1 MFDLRKYYDFNTKT
15 LLRYEFYLK
24 NIRKSILIICLLLVG
39 SAIYAQNSSKITI
52 KRKNI
57 SLQEALA
64 EVRKL
69 THMSISYNDSQ
80 LPVNRISL
88 DIEKQPLE
96 QALKVILKGTGFT
109 YLIKDNYIMIVP
121 EQNIKKAKSRNISG
135 NVVDAKGEPL
145 IGVTVIEKGTTNG
158 AVTDLDGNYK
168 ITTKTATPVLVFS
181 YVGYQTK
188 ETHATENIVNIVLED
203 GAQELGE
210 VVVTALGIKR
220 SEKALSYN
228 VQKVG
233 NDAVT
238 TVKSA
243 NFMNSLSGKV
253 AGVNINASSAG
264 MGGAARVVMRGPKSI
279 SQSNQALYVIDGI
292 PVTGRS
298 QGELKGDAM
307 MYANQPGTES
317 IADVNPEDIE
327 SISVLSGP
335 AAAAL
340 YGSAAAQGVV
350 MITTKKGQEGKVSV
364 TISNSSQFANPFVM
378 PKFQDQYVNRPG
390 EIKTWG
396 DKATSEFGTYEPAD
410 FFNTGTNIQNNIS
423 LTAGTSK
430 NQTYLSVGTTN
441 AQGIIPNNSY
451 DRYNFTFRN
460 TTSFLNDKMTC
471 DFNFNYIR
479 EKDKNLMAQGQ
490 WFNPLT
496 SLYLFPRG
504 ESFDAIRTFEVY
516 DPVRK
521 IYVQNWNYGDALKMQ
536 NPYWVANRMNRT
548 NDRNRYMVSA
558 SLKYEILDWLNVTGR
573 LRWDDAATK
582 QEDKRYASTLK
593 LFAPSDYGFYGYD
606 KINDQTLYGDLM
618 LNINKTLGE
627 NFSISSNMGASFSR
641 LKYDVTGF
649 QGGLKAPSNVFTPN
663 AIDYGNATN
672 DNRPIFESYK
682 HYINSMFISAELG
695 YRSMLYLTL
704 TGRNDWDSALHGTA
718 QTSFFY
724 PSVGVS
730 AVISEMAKMPQMINY
745 LKVRASWASVG
756 SAIEPNLSSA
766 WRYEYNPALGTYKTV
781 TYKFPKKFYP
791 ERTDSWEAG
800 VTARLFGNALS
811 VDLTVYQS
819 NTRKQTLLRD
829 VTSGAAGFNKEYI
842 QTGNIR
848 NRGLEL
854 SVGYTKSWAD
864 FTWSSSLAYSMNRN
878 KIVELLE
885 NPNEVVRQAGLSGCG
900 VVLKKGG
907 GMGDIYTYTD
917 FKRDAEG
924 NIALDSNGNV
934 MQTNLSNPQYR
945 GSVLPKGNLGFSN
958 DFSWKGVN
966 LGFVLTARLGGI
978 CMSQTQ
984 AILDEYGVSAVSAE
998 ARNNGGIAV
1007 NTGKISAEGY
1017 YAVVGGDNPIW
1028 SEYIYSAT
1036 NVRLQEAHISYTL
1049 PRKWLKSKELTL
1061 GVTANNL
1068 FMIYRK
1074 APFDPESTASTG
1086 TYYQGFDYFMQPS
1099 LRTLGF
1105 NIKLK
1110 L

>member
-1 MFDLRKYYDFNTKT
+1 MNL
-15 LLRYEFYLK
+15 YLK

-811 VDLTVYQS
+811 VDMTVYQS

>member
-1 MFDLRKYYDFNTKT
+1 M
-15 LLRYEFYLK
+15 
-24 NIRKSILIICLLLVG
+24 
-39 SAIYAQNSSKITI
+39 
-52 KRKNI
+52 
-57 SLQEALA
+57 
-64 EVRKL
+64 
-69 THMSISYNDSQ
+69 
-80 LPVNRISL
+80 
-88 DIEKQPLE
+88 
-96 QALKVILKGTGFT
+96 
-109 YLIKDNYIMIVP
+109 
-121 EQNIKKAKSRNISG
+121 
-135 NVVDAKGEPL
+135 
-145 IGVTVIEKGTTNG
+145 
-158 AVTDLDGNYK
+158 
-168 ITTKTATPVLVFS
+168 
-181 YVGYQTK
+181 
-188 ETHATENIVNIVLED
+188 
-203 GAQELGE
+203 
-210 VVVTALGIKR
+210 
-220 SEKALSYN
+220 
-228 VQKVG
+228 
-233 NDAVT
+233 
-238 TVKSA
+238 
-243 NFMNSLSGKV
+243 
-253 AGVNINASSAG
+253 
-264 MGGAARVVMRGPKSI
+264 
-279 SQSNQALYVIDGI
+279 
-292 PVTGRS
+292 TGRS

-396 DKATSEFGTYEPAD
+396 DKAASEFGTYEPAD

>member
-1 MFDLRKYYDFNTKT
+1 MNL
-15 LLRYEFYLK
+15 YLK

-811 VDLTVYQS
+811 VDLTVYHS

>member
-1 MFDLRKYYDFNTKT
+1 MNL
-15 LLRYEFYLK
+15 YLK

-279 SQSNQALYVIDGI
+279 IQSNQALYVIDGI

-396 DKATSEFGTYEPAD
+396 DKAASEFGTYEPAD

-606 KINDQTLYGDLM
+606 KINDQALYGDLM

>member
-1 MFDLRKYYDFNTKT
+1 MNL
-15 LLRYEFYLK
+15 YLK

-378 PKFQDQYVNRPG
+378 PKFRDQYVNRPG

-573 LRWDDAATK
+573 LRWDD
-582 QEDKRYASTLK
+582 ASTLK

>member
-1 MFDLRKYYDFNTKT
+1 MNL
-15 LLRYEFYLK
+15 YLK

-396 DKATSEFGTYEPAD
+396 DKAASEFGTYEPAD

-924 NIALDSNGNV
+924 NIALGSNGNV

>member
-1 MFDLRKYYDFNTKT
+1 MNL
-15 LLRYEFYLK
+15 YLK

-340 YGSAAAQGVV
+340 YGSAAAQGVG

-521 IYVQNWNYGDALKMQ
+521 IYVQIWNYGDALKMQ

-558 SLKYEILDWLNVTGR
+558 SLKYEILDCLNVTGR

>member
-1 MFDLRKYYDFNTKT
+1 MNL
-15 LLRYEFYLK
+15 YLK

-203 GAQELGE
+203 EAQELGE

>member
-1 MFDLRKYYDFNTKT
+1 
-15 LLRYEFYLK
+15 
-24 NIRKSILIICLLLVG
+24 
-39 SAIYAQNSSKITI
+39 
-52 KRKNI
+52 
-57 SLQEALA
+57 
-64 EVRKL
+64 
-69 THMSISYNDSQ
+69 
-80 LPVNRISL
+80 
-88 DIEKQPLE
+88 
-96 QALKVILKGTGFT
+96 
-109 YLIKDNYIMIVP
+109 MIVP

-917 FKRDAEG
+917 FKRDAER

>member
-1 MFDLRKYYDFNTKT
+1 M
-15 LLRYEFYLK
+15 
-24 NIRKSILIICLLLVG
+24 
-39 SAIYAQNSSKITI
+39 
-52 KRKNI
+52 
-57 SLQEALA
+57 
-64 EVRKL
+64 
-69 THMSISYNDSQ
+69 
-80 LPVNRISL
+80 
-88 DIEKQPLE
+88 
-96 QALKVILKGTGFT
+96 
-109 YLIKDNYIMIVP
+109 
-121 EQNIKKAKSRNISG
+121 
-135 NVVDAKGEPL
+135 
-145 IGVTVIEKGTTNG
+145 
-158 AVTDLDGNYK
+158 
-168 ITTKTATPVLVFS
+168 
-181 YVGYQTK
+181 
-188 ETHATENIVNIVLED
+188 
-203 GAQELGE
+203 
-210 VVVTALGIKR
+210 
-220 SEKALSYN
+220 
-228 VQKVG
+228 
-233 NDAVT
+233 
-238 TVKSA
+238 
-243 NFMNSLSGKV
+243 
-253 AGVNINASSAG
+253 
-264 MGGAARVVMRGPKSI
+264 
-279 SQSNQALYVIDGI
+279 
-292 PVTGRS
+292 TGRS

-978 CMSQTQ
+978 CLSL
-984 AILDEYGVSAVSAE
+984 I
-998 ARNNGGIAV
+998 
-1007 NTGKISAEGY
+1007 
-1017 YAVVGGDNPIW
+1017 
-1028 SEYIYSAT
+1028 
-1036 NVRLQEAHISYTL
+1036 HI
-1049 PRKWLKSKELTL
+1049 
-1061 GVTANNL
+1061 
-1068 FMIYRK
+1068 
-1074 APFDPESTASTG
+1074 
-1086 TYYQGFDYFMQPS
+1086 
-1099 LRTLGF
+1099 
-1105 NIKLK
+1105 
-1110 L
+1110 

>member
-1 MFDLRKYYDFNTKT
+1 MNL
-15 LLRYEFYLK
+15 YLK
-24 NIRKSILIICLLLVG
+24 NIQKSILFICMLLFASVV
-39 SAIYAQNSSKITI
+39 YAQQNSKISII
-52 KRKNI
+52 KKNI
-57 SLQEALA
+57 TLREALMS
-64 EVRKL
+64 VRQQTK
-69 THMSISYNDSQ
+69 MSVSYNDTQ
-80 LPVNRISL
+80 LPTHKLNL
-88 DIEKQPLE
+88 DIKDKSIEE
-96 QALKVILKGTGFT
+96 ALQIILKDIGFT
-109 YLIKDNYIMIVP
+109 YVVKNNYIMIIP
-121 EQNIKKAKSRNISG
+121 ENARNEKGKPRNISG
-135 NVVDAKGEPL
+135 VISDNGGEPL
-145 IGVTVIEKGTTNG
+145 IGVTVVEKGTNNG
-158 AVTDLDGNYK
+158 TVTDFDGNYI
-168 ITTKTATPVLVFS
+168 ITTQAAHPVLVFS
-181 YVGYQTK
+181 YVGYQSK
-188 ETHATENIVNIVLED
+188 EVSVTDNKLNVTLD
-203 GAQELGE
+203 DSAQELGE

-233 NDAVT
+233 NEAIT

-264 MGGAARVVMRGPKSI
+264 MGGATRVVMRGPKSI

-307 MYANQPGTES
+307 MYANQPGSEG
-317 IADVNPEDIE
+317 IADINPEDIE

-340 YGSAAAQGVV
+340 YGSAAAQGVI
-350 MITTKKGQEGKVSV
+350 MITTKKGKEGKVSV
-364 TISNSSQFANPFVM
+364 QISNSTQFAKPFVM
-378 PKFQDQYVNRPG
+378 PEFQHSYINRPG
-390 EIKTWG
+390 EVKTWG
-396 DKATSEFGTYEPAD
+396 DKAESAFGAYDPKN
-410 FFNTGTNIQNNIS
+410 FFNTGTNIQNNVS
-423 LTAGTSK
+423 LTAGTDK

-441 AQGIIPNNSY
+441 AKGIIPNNTY
-451 DRYNFTFRN
+451 DRYNFAFRN
-460 TTSFLNDKMTC
+460 TTSFLNDRMHF
-471 DFNFNYIR
+471 DFSFNYIL
-479 EKDKNLMAQGQ
+479 ELDKNLTAQGQ

-504 ESFDAIRTFEVY
+504 ESFDAIRMFEVY

-536 NPYWVANRMNRT
+536 NPYWVAHRMNRT
-548 NDRNRYMVSA
+548 NKRSRYMVSG
-558 SLKYEILDWLNVTGR
+558 SLKYDILDWMNVTGR
-573 LRWDDAATK
+573 LRWDDAYTL
-582 QEDKRYASTLK
+582 QEDKRFASTLK

-618 LNINKTLGE
+618 LNINRTLGD
-627 NFSISSNMGASFSR
+627 FSISSNLGASMSR
-641 LKYDVTGF
+641 LSYHVSGF

-672 DNRPIFESYK
+672 DNRPIFEQYK
-682 HYINSMFISAELG
+682 HYINSLFLSAEFG
-695 YRSMLYLTL
+695 YKSMLYLTL

-718 QTSFFY
+718 QSSFFY
-724 PSVGVS
+724 PSVGLS
-730 AVISEMAKMPQMINY
+730 AIVTEMCKLPQVISY
-745 LKVRASWASVG
+745 LKVRGSWASVG

-766 WRYEYNPALGTYKTV
+766 WRYEYNPASGTYKTV
-781 TYKFPKKFYP
+781 TYKFPQKFYP

-800 VTARLFGNALS
+800 VTARLFNNAFT
-811 VDLTVYQS
+811 VDLTFYQS

-854 SVGYTKSWAD
+854 SVGYAQTWNQ
-864 FTWSSSLAYSMNRN
+864 FTWNSTLTYSMNRN
-878 KIVELLE
+878 KIIELLE

-907 GMGDIYTYTD
+907 TMGDIYTYTD

-924 NIALDSNGNV
+924 NIGLDANGNV
-934 MQTNLSNPQYR
+934 MQTNLANPQYR
-945 GSVLPKGNLGFSN
+945 GSVLPKGNIGFSN
-958 DFSWKGVN
+958 DFSWKGFN
-966 LGFVLTARLGGI
+966 LGFVITARLGGI

-984 AILDEYGVSAVSAE
+984 AILDEYGVSKASAVS
-998 ARNNGGIAV
+998 RDNGGIAV
-1007 NTGKISAEGY
+1007 NTGKIPVEGY

-1036 NVRLQEAHISYTL
+1036 NVRLQEAHIGYTF
-1049 PRKWLKSKELTL
+1049 PKKWLLGKELSIGL
-1061 GVTANNL
+1061 TATNL
-1068 FMIYRK
+1068 FMIYKK

-1099 LRTLGF
+1099 LRTMGF

>member
-1 MFDLRKYYDFNTKT
+1 MNL
-15 LLRYEFYLK
+15 YLK
-24 NIRKSILIICLLLVG
+24 NIQKSFVFICMLLFASVV
-39 SAIYAQNSSKITI
+39 YAQQNSKISII
-52 KRKNI
+52 KKNI
-57 SLQEALA
+57 TLREALMS
-64 EVRKL
+64 VREQTK
-69 THMSISYNDSQ
+69 MSVSYNDTQ
-80 LPVNRISL
+80 LPTRKLNL
-88 DIEKQPLE
+88 DIKDKSIEE
-96 QALKVILKGTGFT
+96 ALRIILKDTGFT
-109 YLIKDNYIMIVP
+109 YKVKNNYIMIIP
-121 EQNIKKAKSRNISG
+121 ENAQNEKGKPRNISG
-135 NVVDAKGEPL
+135 VISDNGGEPL
-145 IGVTVIEKGTTNG
+145 IGVTVVEKGTNNG
-158 AVTDLDGNYK
+158 TVTDFDGNYK
-168 ITTKTATPVLVFS
+168 ITTQTAHPVLVFS
-181 YVGYQTK
+181 YVGYQSK
-188 ETHATENIVNIVLED
+188 EVSVTDNKLNVTLD
-203 GAQELGE
+203 DSAQELGE

-228 VQKVG
+228 VQKIG
-233 NDAVT
+233 NEAIT

-264 MGGAARVVMRGPKSI
+264 MGGATRVVMRGPKSI

-307 MYANQPGTES
+307 MYANQPGSEG
-317 IADVNPEDIE
+317 IADINPEDIE

-340 YGSAAAQGVV
+340 YGSAAAQGVI
-350 MITTKKGQEGKVSV
+350 MITTKKGKEGKVSV
-364 TISNSSQFANPFVM
+364 QISNSTQFAKPFVM
-378 PKFQDQYVNRPG
+378 PEFQHSYINRPG
-390 EIKTWG
+390 EVKTWG
-396 DKATSEFGTYEPAD
+396 DKAESAFGAYDPED
-410 FFNTGTNIQNNIS
+410 FFNTGTNIQNNVS
-423 LTAGTSK
+423 LTTGTDK

-441 AQGIIPNNSY
+441 AKGIIPNNTY
-451 DRYNFTFRN
+451 DRYNFAFRN
-460 TTSFLNDKMTC
+460 TTSFLNDRMHF
-471 DFNFNYIR
+471 DFSFNYILER
-479 EKDKNLMAQGQ
+479 DKNLTAQGQ

-504 ESFDAIRTFEVY
+504 ESFDAIRMFEVY

-536 NPYWVANRMNRT
+536 NPYWVAHRMNRT
-548 NDRNRYMVSA
+548 NKRSRYMVSG
-558 SLKYEILDWLNVTGR
+558 SLKYDILDWMNVTGR
-573 LRWDDAATK
+573 LRWDDAYTL
-582 QEDKRYASTLK
+582 QEDKRFASTLK

-618 LNINKTLGE
+618 LNINKTLGD
-627 NFSISSNMGASFSR
+627 FSISSNLGASMSR
-641 LKYDVTGF
+641 LSYHVSGF

-672 DNRPIFESYK
+672 DNRPIFEQYK
-682 HYINSMFISAELG
+682 HYINSLFLSAEFG
-695 YRSMLYLTL
+695 YKSMLYLTL

-718 QTSFFY
+718 QSSFFY
-724 PSVGVS
+724 PSVGLS
-730 AVISEMAKMPQMINY
+730 AIVTEMCKLPQVINY
-745 LKVRASWASVG
+745 LKVRGSWASVG

-766 WRYEYNPALGTYKTV
+766 WRYEYNPASGTYKTV
-781 TYKFPKKFYP
+781 TYKFPQKFYP

-800 VTARLFGNALS
+800 VTARLFNNAFT
-811 VDLTVYQS
+811 VDLTFYQS

-854 SVGYTKSWAD
+854 SVGYAQTWNQ
-864 FTWSSSLAYSMNRN
+864 FTWNSTLTYSMNRN
-878 KIVELLE
+878 KIIELLE

-907 GMGDIYTYTD
+907 TMGDIYTYTD

-924 NIALDSNGNV
+924 NIALDANGNV
-934 MQTNLSNPQYR
+934 MQTNLANPQYR
-945 GSVLPKGNLGFSN
+945 GSVLPKGNIGFSN
-958 DFSWKGVN
+958 DFSWKGFN
-966 LGFVLTARLGGI
+966 LGFVITARLGGI

-984 AILDEYGVSAVSAE
+984 AILDEYGVSKASAE
-998 ARNNGGIAV
+998 SRDNGGIAV
-1007 NTGKISAEGY
+1007 NTGKIPAEGY

-1036 NVRLQEAHISYTL
+1036 NVRLQEAHIGYTF
-1049 PRKWLKSKELTL
+1049 PKKWLLGKELSIGL
-1061 GVTANNL
+1061 TANNL

-1099 LRTLGF
+1099 LRTVGF

>member
-1 MFDLRKYYDFNTKT
+1 MNL
-15 LLRYEFYLK
+15 YLK

-340 YGSAAAQGVV
+340 YGSAAAQGVG

-811 VDLTVYQS
+811 VDLTDYQS

>member
-1 MFDLRKYYDFNTKT
+1 MNL
-15 LLRYEFYLK
+15 YLK

-966 LGFVLTARLGGI
+966 LGFVLTTRLGGI

>member
-1 MFDLRKYYDFNTKT
+1 MNL
-15 LLRYEFYLK
+15 YLK

-350 MITTKKGQEGKVSV
+350 MITTKKGQEGKV

>member
-1 MFDLRKYYDFNTKT
+1 MNL
-15 LLRYEFYLK
+15 YLK

-396 DKATSEFGTYEPAD
+396 DKAASEFGTYEPAD

-490 WFNPLT
+490 LFNPLT

>member
-1 MFDLRKYYDFNTKT
+1 MNL
-15 LLRYEFYLK
+15 YLK
-24 NIRKSILIICLLLVG
+24 NIQKSILFICMLLFASVV
-39 SAIYAQNSSKITI
+39 YAQQNSKISII
-52 KRKNI
+52 KKNI
-57 SLQEALA
+57 TLREALMS
-64 EVRKL
+64 VRQQTK
-69 THMSISYNDSQ
+69 MSVSYNDTQ
-80 LPVNRISL
+80 LPTHKLNL
-88 DIEKQPLE
+88 DIKDKSIEETLQI
-96 QALKVILKGTGFT
+96 ILKDTGFT
-109 YLIKDNYIMIVP
+109 YVVKNNYIMIIP
-121 EQNIKKAKSRNISG
+121 ENARNEKGKPRNISG
-135 NVVDAKGEPL
+135 VISDNGGEPL
-145 IGVTVIEKGTTNG
+145 IGVTVVEKGTNNG
-158 AVTDLDGNYK
+158 TVTDFDGNYI
-168 ITTKTATPVLVFS
+168 ITTQTAHPVLVFS
-181 YVGYQTK
+181 YVGYQSK
-188 ETHATENIVNIVLED
+188 EVSVTDNKLNVTLD
-203 GAQELGE
+203 DSAQELGE

-233 NDAVT
+233 NEAIT

-264 MGGAARVVMRGPKSI
+264 MGGATRVVMRGPKSI

-307 MYANQPGTES
+307 MYANQPGSEG
-317 IADVNPEDIE
+317 IADINPEDIE

-340 YGSAAAQGVV
+340 YGSAAAQGVI
-350 MITTKKGQEGKVSV
+350 MITTKKGKEGKVSV
-364 TISNSSQFANPFVM
+364 QISNSTQFAKPFVM
-378 PKFQDQYVNRPG
+378 PEFQHSYINRPG
-390 EIKTWG
+390 EVKTWG
-396 DKATSEFGTYEPAD
+396 DKAESAFGAYDPKN
-410 FFNTGTNIQNNIS
+410 FFNTGTNIQNNVS
-423 LTAGTSK
+423 LTAGTDK

-441 AQGIIPNNSY
+441 AKGIIPNNTY
-451 DRYNFTFRN
+451 DRYNFAFRN
-460 TTSFLNDKMTC
+460 TTSFLNDRMHF
-471 DFNFNYIR
+471 DFSFNYILER
-479 EKDKNLMAQGQ
+479 DKNLTAQGQ

-504 ESFDAIRTFEVY
+504 ESFDAIRMFEVY

-536 NPYWVANRMNRT
+536 NPYWVAHRMNRT
-548 NDRNRYMVSA
+548 NKRSRYMVSG
-558 SLKYEILDWLNVTGR
+558 SLKYDILDWMNVTGR
-573 LRWDDAATK
+573 LRWDDAYTL
-582 QEDKRYASTLK
+582 QEDKRFASTLK

-618 LNINKTLGE
+618 LNINRTLGD
-627 NFSISSNMGASFSR
+627 FSISSNLGASMSR
-641 LKYDVTGF
+641 LSYHVSGF

-672 DNRPIFESYK
+672 DNRPIFEQYK
-682 HYINSMFISAELG
+682 HYINSLFLSAEFG
-695 YRSMLYLTL
+695 YKSMLYLTL

-718 QTSFFY
+718 QSSFFY
-724 PSVGVS
+724 PSVGLS
-730 AVISEMAKMPQMINY
+730 AIVTEMCKLPQVISY
-745 LKVRASWASVG
+745 LKVRGSWASVG

-766 WRYEYNPALGTYKTV
+766 WRYEYNPASGTYKTV
-781 TYKFPKKFYP
+781 TYKFPQKFYP

-800 VTARLFGNALS
+800 VTARLFNNAFT
-811 VDLTVYQS
+811 VDLTFYQS

-854 SVGYTKSWAD
+854 SVGYAQAWNQ
-864 FTWSSSLAYSMNRN
+864 FTWNSTLTYSMNRN
-878 KIVELLE
+878 KIIELLE

-907 GMGDIYTYTD
+907 TMGDIYTYTD

-924 NIALDSNGNV
+924 NIGLDANGNV
-934 MQTNLSNPQYR
+934 MQTNLANPQYR
-945 GSVLPKGNLGFSN
+945 GSVLPKGNIGFSN
-958 DFSWKGVN
+958 DFSWKGFN
-966 LGFVLTARLGGI
+966 LGFVITARLGGI

-984 AILDEYGVSAVSAE
+984 AILDEYGVSKASAVS
-998 ARNNGGIAV
+998 RDNGGIAV
-1007 NTGKISAEGY
+1007 NTGKIPAEGY

-1036 NVRLQEAHISYTL
+1036 NVRLQEAHIGYTF
-1049 PRKWLKSKELTL
+1049 PKKWLLGKELSIGL
-1061 GVTANNL
+1061 TATNL
-1068 FMIYRK
+1068 FMIYKK

-1099 LRTLGF
+1099 LRTMGF

>member
-1 MFDLRKYYDFNTKT
+1 MNL
-15 LLRYEFYLK
+15 YLK

-573 LRWDDAATK
+573 LRCDDAATK

>member
-1 MFDLRKYYDFNTKT
+1 
-15 LLRYEFYLK
+15 
-24 NIRKSILIICLLLVG
+24 
-39 SAIYAQNSSKITI
+39 
-52 KRKNI
+52 
-57 SLQEALA
+57 
-64 EVRKL
+64 
-69 THMSISYNDSQ
+69 
-80 LPVNRISL
+80 
-88 DIEKQPLE
+88 
-96 QALKVILKGTGFT
+96 
-109 YLIKDNYIMIVP
+109 
-121 EQNIKKAKSRNISG
+121 
-135 NVVDAKGEPL
+135 
-145 IGVTVIEKGTTNG
+145 
-158 AVTDLDGNYK
+158 
-168 ITTKTATPVLVFS
+168 
-181 YVGYQTK
+181 
-188 ETHATENIVNIVLED
+188 
-203 GAQELGE
+203 
-210 VVVTALGIKR
+210 
-220 SEKALSYN
+220 
-228 VQKVG
+228 
-233 NDAVT
+233 
-238 TVKSA
+238 
-243 NFMNSLSGKV
+243 
-253 AGVNINASSAG
+253 
-264 MGGAARVVMRGPKSI
+264 
-279 SQSNQALYVIDGI
+279 
-292 PVTGRS
+292 
-298 QGELKGDAM
+298 
-307 MYANQPGTES
+307 
-317 IADVNPEDIE
+317 
-327 SISVLSGP
+327 
-335 AAAAL
+335 
-340 YGSAAAQGVV
+340 

-718 QTSFFY
+718 RCHIPIVWT
-724 PSVGVS
+724 
-730 AVISEMAKMPQMINY
+730 KD
-745 LKVRASWASVG
+745 
-756 SAIEPNLSSA
+756 SSI
-766 WRYEYNPALGTYKTV
+766 
-781 TYKFPKKFYP
+781 
-791 ERTDSWEAG
+791 
-800 VTARLFGNALS
+800 
-811 VDLTVYQS
+811 
-819 NTRKQTLLRD
+819 LL
-829 VTSGAAGFNKEYI
+829 
-842 QTGNIR
+842 
-848 NRGLEL
+848 
-854 SVGYTKSWAD
+854 
-864 FTWSSSLAYSMNRN
+864 
-878 KIVELLE
+878 
-885 NPNEVVRQAGLSGCG
+885 
-900 VVLKKGG
+900 
-907 GMGDIYTYTD
+907 
-917 FKRDAEG
+917 
-924 NIALDSNGNV
+924 
-934 MQTNLSNPQYR
+934 
-945 GSVLPKGNLGFSN
+945 
-958 DFSWKGVN
+958 
-966 LGFVLTARLGGI
+966 
-978 CMSQTQ
+978 
-984 AILDEYGVSAVSAE
+984 
-998 ARNNGGIAV
+998 
-1007 NTGKISAEGY
+1007 
-1017 YAVVGGDNPIW
+1017 
-1028 SEYIYSAT
+1028 
-1036 NVRLQEAHISYTL
+1036 
-1049 PRKWLKSKELTL
+1049 
-1061 GVTANNL
+1061 
-1068 FMIYRK
+1068 
-1074 APFDPESTASTG
+1074 
-1086 TYYQGFDYFMQPS
+1086 
-1099 LRTLGF
+1099 
-1105 NIKLK
+1105 
-1110 L
+1110 

>member
-1 MFDLRKYYDFNTKT
+1 MNL
-15 LLRYEFYLK
+15 YLK

-396 DKATSEFGTYEPAD
+396 DKAASEFGTYEPAD

-984 AILDEYGVSAVSAE
+984 AILDEYGVSAVSAK

>member
-1 MFDLRKYYDFNTKT
+1 MIGNLRTF
-15 LLRYEFYLK
+15 
-24 NIRKSILIICLLLVG
+24 I
-39 SAIYAQNSSKITI
+39 
-52 KRKNI
+52 
-57 SLQEALA
+57 
-64 EVRKL
+64 
-69 THMSISYNDSQ
+69 
-80 LPVNRISL
+80 
-88 DIEKQPLE
+88 
-96 QALKVILKGTGFT
+96 
-109 YLIKDNYIMIVP
+109 
-121 EQNIKKAKSRNISG
+121 
-135 NVVDAKGEPL
+135 
-145 IGVTVIEKGTTNG
+145 
-158 AVTDLDGNYK
+158 
-168 ITTKTATPVLVFS
+168 
-181 YVGYQTK
+181 
-188 ETHATENIVNIVLED
+188 
-203 GAQELGE
+203 
-210 VVVTALGIKR
+210 
-220 SEKALSYN
+220 LSYN

>member
-1 MFDLRKYYDFNTKT
+1 MNL
-15 LLRYEFYLK
+15 YLK

-39 SAIYAQNSSKITI
+39 SAAYAQNSSKITI

-57 SLQEALA
+57 LLQEALA

-69 THMSISYNDSQ
+69 TKMSVSYNDSQ

-396 DKATSEFGTYEPAD
+396 DKAASEFGTYEPAD

-451 DRYNFTFRN
+451 ERYNFTFRN

-811 VDLTVYQS
+811 IDLTVYQS

>member
-1 MFDLRKYYDFNTKT
+1 ML
-15 LLRYEFYLK
+15 
-24 NIRKSILIICLLLVG
+24 
-39 SAIYAQNSSKITI
+39 YAQSSSKITI
-52 KRKNI
+52 KKKNI
-57 SLQEALA
+57 SLQTALA
-64 EVRKL
+64 DVRKQ
-69 THMSISYNDSQ
+69 TKMSVSYNSSQ
-80 LPVNRISL
+80 LPNTRISL
-88 DIEKQPLE
+88 DINNQPLE
-96 QALKVILKGTGFT
+96 QALNTILAGTGFT
-109 YLIKDNYIMIVP
+109 YTVKDTYIMIIP
-121 EQNIKKAKSRNISG
+121 EQAAKKSKSRNVAG
-135 NVVDAKGEPL
+135 NVVDGKGEPL
-145 IGVTVIEKGTTNG
+145 IGVTVLEKGTTNG
-158 AVTDLDGNYK
+158 TVTNMDGNYH
-168 ITTKTATPVLVFS
+168 ITTQGATPVLVFS
-181 YVGYQTK
+181 YIGYQPK
-188 ETHATENIVNIVLED
+188 EVAVKENVINVVLED
-203 GAQELGE
+203 GAQALDE

-396 DKATSEFGTYEPAD
+396 DKAASEFGTYEPAD

-800 VTARLFGNALS
+800 VTARFFGNALS

-854 SVGYTKSWAD
+854 SVGYTKSWVD

-907 GMGDIYTYTD
+907 GMDDIYTYTD

-1017 YAVVGGDNPIW
+1017 YAVVGGDTPIW
-1028 SEYIYSAT
+1028 SDYIYSAT

>member
-1 MFDLRKYYDFNTKT
+1 MNL
-15 LLRYEFYLK
+15 YLK

-317 IADVNPEDIE
+317 IADVNPEDTE

>member
-1 MFDLRKYYDFNTKT
+1 MNLYLENT
-15 LLRYEFYLK
+15 
-24 NIRKSILIICLLLVG
+24 RKSILITFLLLVG

-121 EQNIKKAKSRNISG
+121 EQNIKKARSRNISG

-181 YVGYQTK
+181 YVGYQAK

-396 DKATSEFGTYEPAD
+396 DKAASEFGTYEPAD

-730 AVISEMAKMPQMINY
+730 AVVSEMAKMPQMINY

-800 VTARLFGNALS
+800 VTARFFGNALS

-854 SVGYTKSWAD
+854 SVGYTKSWVD

-907 GMGDIYTYTD
+907 GMDDIYTYTD

-1017 YAVVGGDNPIW
+1017 YAVVGGDTPIW
-1028 SEYIYSAT
+1028 SDYIYSAT

>member
-1 MFDLRKYYDFNTKT
+1 MNL
-15 LLRYEFYLK
+15 YLK

-335 AAAAL
+335 AAAL

-396 DKATSEFGTYEPAD
+396 DKAASEFGTYEPAD

-745 LKVRASWASVG
+745 LKVRGSWASVG

-1017 YAVVGGDNPIW
+1017 YAVVRW
-1028 SEYIYSAT
+1028 RQSYMVRIY
-1036 NVRLQEAHISYTL
+1036 LQCDQCTFTGSSY
-1049 PRKWLKSKELTL
+1049 
-1061 GVTANNL
+1061 
-1068 FMIYRK
+1068 
-1074 APFDPESTASTG
+1074 
-1086 TYYQGFDYFMQPS
+1086 
-1099 LRTLGF
+1099 
-1105 NIKLK
+1105 
-1110 L
+1110 

>member
-1 MFDLRKYYDFNTKT
+1 MNL
-15 LLRYEFYLK
+15 YLK

-253 AGVNINASSAG
+253 VGVNINASSAG

>member
-1 MFDLRKYYDFNTKT
+1 M
-15 LLRYEFYLK
+15 
-24 NIRKSILIICLLLVG
+24 
-39 SAIYAQNSSKITI
+39 
-52 KRKNI
+52 
-57 SLQEALA
+57 
-64 EVRKL
+64 
-69 THMSISYNDSQ
+69 
-80 LPVNRISL
+80 
-88 DIEKQPLE
+88 
-96 QALKVILKGTGFT
+96 
-109 YLIKDNYIMIVP
+109 
-121 EQNIKKAKSRNISG
+121 
-135 NVVDAKGEPL
+135 
-145 IGVTVIEKGTTNG
+145 IEKGTTNG

-800 VTARLFGNALS
+800 VTARLVGNALS

>member
-1 MFDLRKYYDFNTKT
+1 MNL
-15 LLRYEFYLK
+15 YLK

-135 NVVDAKGEPL
+135 NVVDAKEEPL

>member
-1 MFDLRKYYDFNTKT
+1 MNL
-15 LLRYEFYLK
+15 YLK

-238 TVKSA
+238 TLKSA

-907 GMGDIYTYTD
+907 GMGDVYTYTD

>member
-1 MFDLRKYYDFNTKT
+1 
-15 LLRYEFYLK
+15 
-24 NIRKSILIICLLLVG
+24 
-39 SAIYAQNSSKITI
+39 
-52 KRKNI
+52 
-57 SLQEALA
+57 
-64 EVRKL
+64 
-69 THMSISYNDSQ
+69 
-80 LPVNRISL
+80 
-88 DIEKQPLE
+88 
-96 QALKVILKGTGFT
+96 
-109 YLIKDNYIMIVP
+109 
-121 EQNIKKAKSRNISG
+121 
-135 NVVDAKGEPL
+135 
-145 IGVTVIEKGTTNG
+145 
-158 AVTDLDGNYK
+158 
-168 ITTKTATPVLVFS
+168 
-181 YVGYQTK
+181 
-188 ETHATENIVNIVLED
+188 
-203 GAQELGE
+203 
-210 VVVTALGIKR
+210 
-220 SEKALSYN
+220 
-228 VQKVG
+228 
-233 NDAVT
+233 
-238 TVKSA
+238 
-243 NFMNSLSGKV
+243 
-253 AGVNINASSAG
+253 
-264 MGGAARVVMRGPKSI
+264 
-279 SQSNQALYVIDGI
+279 
-292 PVTGRS
+292 
-298 QGELKGDAM
+298 
-307 MYANQPGTES
+307 
-317 IADVNPEDIE
+317 
-327 SISVLSGP
+327 
-335 AAAAL
+335 
-340 YGSAAAQGVV
+340 
-350 MITTKKGQEGKVSV
+350 
-364 TISNSSQFANPFVM
+364 
-378 PKFQDQYVNRPG
+378 
-390 EIKTWG
+390 
-396 DKATSEFGTYEPAD
+396 
-410 FFNTGTNIQNNIS
+410 
-423 LTAGTSK
+423 
-430 NQTYLSVGTTN
+430 
-441 AQGIIPNNSY
+441 
-451 DRYNFTFRN
+451 
-460 TTSFLNDKMTC
+460 
-471 DFNFNYIR
+471 
-479 EKDKNLMAQGQ
+479 MAQGQ

>member
-1 MFDLRKYYDFNTKT
+1 MNL
-15 LLRYEFYLK
+15 YLK

-298 QGELKGDAM
+298 QGELRGDAM

>member
-1 MFDLRKYYDFNTKT
+1 
-15 LLRYEFYLK
+15 
-24 NIRKSILIICLLLVG
+24 
-39 SAIYAQNSSKITI
+39 
-52 KRKNI
+52 
-57 SLQEALA
+57 
-64 EVRKL
+64 
-69 THMSISYNDSQ
+69 MSISYNDSQ

-396 DKATSEFGTYEPAD
+396 DKAASEFGTYEPAD
-410 FFNTGTNIQNNIS
+410 FFNTGSNIQNNIS

-730 AVISEMAKMPQMINY
+730 AVIPEMAKMPQMINY

>member
-1 MFDLRKYYDFNTKT
+1 MNL
-15 LLRYEFYLK
+15 YLK

-340 YGSAAAQGVV
+340 YGSAAAQGVI

>member
-1 MFDLRKYYDFNTKT
+1 MNLYLENT
-15 LLRYEFYLK
+15 
-24 NIRKSILIICLLLVG
+24 RKSILITFLLLVG

-121 EQNIKKAKSRNISG
+121 EQNIKKARSRNISG

-181 YVGYQTK
+181 YVGYQAK

-695 YRSMLYLTL
+695 YRSILYLTL

>member
-1 MFDLRKYYDFNTKT
+1 M
-15 LLRYEFYLK
+15 
-24 NIRKSILIICLLLVG
+24 
-39 SAIYAQNSSKITI
+39 
-52 KRKNI
+52 
-57 SLQEALA
+57 
-64 EVRKL
+64 
-69 THMSISYNDSQ
+69 
-80 LPVNRISL
+80 
-88 DIEKQPLE
+88 
-96 QALKVILKGTGFT
+96 
-109 YLIKDNYIMIVP
+109 
-121 EQNIKKAKSRNISG
+121 
-135 NVVDAKGEPL
+135 
-145 IGVTVIEKGTTNG
+145 
-158 AVTDLDGNYK
+158 
-168 ITTKTATPVLVFS
+168 
-181 YVGYQTK
+181 
-188 ETHATENIVNIVLED
+188 
-203 GAQELGE
+203 
-210 VVVTALGIKR
+210 
-220 SEKALSYN
+220 
-228 VQKVG
+228 G

-1036 NVRLQEAHISYTL
+1036 NVRLQEANISYTL

>member
-1 MFDLRKYYDFNTKT
+1 MNL
-15 LLRYEFYLK
+15 YLK
-24 NIRKSILIICLLLVG
+24 NIQKSFVFICMLLFASVV
-39 SAIYAQNSSKITI
+39 YAQQNSKISII
-52 KRKNI
+52 KKNI
-57 SLQEALA
+57 TLREALMS
-64 EVRKL
+64 VREQTK
-69 THMSISYNDSQ
+69 MSVSYNDTQ
-80 LPVNRISL
+80 LPTRKLNL
-88 DIEKQPLE
+88 DIKDKSIEE
-96 QALKVILKGTGFT
+96 ALRIILKDTGFT
-109 YLIKDNYIMIVP
+109 YKVKNNYIMIIP
-121 EQNIKKAKSRNISG
+121 ENAQNEKGKPRNISG
-135 NVVDAKGEPL
+135 VISDNGGKPL
-145 IGVTVIEKGTTNG
+145 IGVTVVEKGTNNG
-158 AVTDLDGNYK
+158 TVTDFDGNYK
-168 ITTKTATPVLVFS
+168 ITTQTAHPVLVFS
-181 YVGYQTK
+181 YVGYQSK
-188 ETHATENIVNIVLED
+188 EVSVTDNKLNVTLD
-203 GAQELGE
+203 DSAQELGE

-228 VQKVG
+228 VQKIG
-233 NDAVT
+233 NEAIT

-264 MGGAARVVMRGPKSI
+264 MGGATRVVMRGPKSI

-307 MYANQPGTES
+307 MYANQPGSEG
-317 IADVNPEDIE
+317 IADINPEDIE

-340 YGSAAAQGVV
+340 YGSAAAQGVI
-350 MITTKKGQEGKVSV
+350 MITTKKGKEGKVSV
-364 TISNSSQFANPFVM
+364 QISNSTQFAKPFVM
-378 PKFQDQYVNRPG
+378 PEFQHSYINRPG
-390 EIKTWG
+390 EVKTWG
-396 DKATSEFGTYEPAD
+396 DKAESAFGAYDPED
-410 FFNTGTNIQNNIS
+410 FFNTGTNIQNNVS
-423 LTAGTSK
+423 LTAGTDK
-430 NQTYLSVGTTN
+430 NQTYLSLGTTN
-441 AQGIIPNNSY
+441 AKGIIPNNTY
-451 DRYNFTFRN
+451 DRYNFAFRN
-460 TTSFLNDKMTC
+460 TTSFLNDRMHF
-471 DFNFNYIR
+471 DFSFNYILER
-479 EKDKNLMAQGQ
+479 DKNLTAQGQ

-504 ESFDAIRTFEVY
+504 ESFDAIRMFEVY

-536 NPYWVANRMNRT
+536 NPYWVAHRMNRT
-548 NDRNRYMVSA
+548 NKRSRYMVSG
-558 SLKYEILDWLNVTGR
+558 SLKYDILDWMNVTGR
-573 LRWDDAATK
+573 LRWDDAYTL
-582 QEDKRYASTLK
+582 QEDKRFASTLK

-618 LNINKTLGE
+618 LNINKTLGD
-627 NFSISSNMGASFSR
+627 FSISSNLGASMSR
-641 LKYDVTGF
+641 LSYHVSGF

-672 DNRPIFESYK
+672 DNRPIFEQYK
-682 HYINSMFISAELG
+682 HYINSLFLSAEFG
-695 YRSMLYLTL
+695 YKSMLYLTL

-718 QTSFFY
+718 QSSFFY
-724 PSVGVS
+724 PSVGLS
-730 AVISEMAKMPQMINY
+730 AIVTEMCKLPQVINY
-745 LKVRASWASVG
+745 LKVRGSWASVG

-766 WRYEYNPALGTYKTV
+766 WRYEYNPASGTYKTV
-781 TYKFPKKFYP
+781 TYKFPQKFYP

-800 VTARLFGNALS
+800 VTARLFNNAFT
-811 VDLTVYQS
+811 VDLTFYQS

-854 SVGYTKSWAD
+854 SIGYAQTWNQ
-864 FTWSSSLAYSMNRN
+864 FTWNSTLTYSMNRN
-878 KIVELLE
+878 KIIELLE

-907 GMGDIYTYTD
+907 TMGDIYTYTD

-924 NIALDSNGNV
+924 NIALDANGNV
-934 MQTNLSNPQYR
+934 MQTNLANPQYR
-945 GSVLPKGNLGFSN
+945 GSVLPKGNIGFSN
-958 DFSWKGVN
+958 DFSWKGFN
-966 LGFVLTARLGGI
+966 LGFVITARLGGI

-984 AILDEYGVSAVSAE
+984 AILDEYGVSKASAE
-998 ARNNGGIAV
+998 SRDNGGIAV
-1007 NTGKISAEGY
+1007 NTGKIPAEGY

-1036 NVRLQEAHISYTL
+1036 NVRLQEAHIGYTF
-1049 PRKWLKSKELTL
+1049 PKKWLLGKELSIGL
-1061 GVTANNL
+1061 TANNL

-1074 APFDPESTASTG
+1074 APFDPESTASTS

-1099 LRTLGF
+1099 LRTVGF